1 MNKLFPIQLH
11 QRDEK
16 FIATTALTKLAED
29 PDRTNAQLHELAEQ
43 YTHAIAEVR
52 AALATIQ
59 RGAPERGRAFWSVG
73 QIIEEFERA
82 LQSTGFYLP
91 AQAATF
97 ARDLGMAEG
106 TLRKITAFH
115 RRNPDVNALDAS
127 DPYQPRANRRARA

>member
-1 MNKLFPIQLH
+1 MNKVFPIQLH
-11 QRDEK
+11 QRDEN
-16 FIATTALTKLAED
+16 FIATTALAKLAED
-29 PDRTNAQLHELAEQ
+29 PDRINAQLRELADA
-43 YTHAIAEVR
+43 YARAIAEAH
-52 AALATIQ
+52 AALNALQ
-59 RGAPERGRAFWSVG
+59 RGAPERGRAFWRVG

-91 AQAATF
+91 AQTATF